1 MKKALVISGVVLFLA
16 AGVLF
21 SVLCGSSVTI
31 AEICNTDQSAQIVS
45 IEFVSQNESGT
56 SFWGERTQYT
66 SGEVYDRFAALF
78 WDNRFSGKDMEGFFS
93 TGIYTCAKIIYHMDN
108 GKNIALIVP
117 PDYGK
122 TVDGVETPA
131 YLMTHLDMPREE
143 YLLDPQGCI
152 SFEEIERLARAG
164 NE

>member
-1 MKKALVISGVVLFLA
+1 MKKALTISSIALFLMA
-16 AGVLF
+16 VILF
-21 SVLCGSSVTI
+21 SVLYGSKVTI
-31 AEICNTDQSAQIVS
+31 AEICKVDEATQIVS